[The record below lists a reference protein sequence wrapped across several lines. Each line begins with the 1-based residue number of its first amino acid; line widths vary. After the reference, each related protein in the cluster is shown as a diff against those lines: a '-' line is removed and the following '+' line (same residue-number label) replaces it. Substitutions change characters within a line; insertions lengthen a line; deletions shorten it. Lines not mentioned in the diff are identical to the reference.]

1 LVFPQERLCTQQ
13 ISFRGIENIGVIA
26 KGERRR
32 WFENIDEIIKESDEI
47 VITRGDMGMYLP
59 ALRLL

>member
-1 LVFPQERLCTQQ
+1 LCTQQ
-13 ISFRGIENIGVIA
+13 ISFRGIENIEVIA